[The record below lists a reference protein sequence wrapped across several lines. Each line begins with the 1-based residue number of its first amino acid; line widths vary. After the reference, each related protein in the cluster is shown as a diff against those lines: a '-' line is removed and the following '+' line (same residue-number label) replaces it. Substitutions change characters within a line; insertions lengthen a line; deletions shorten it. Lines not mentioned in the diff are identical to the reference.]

1 MISEKQFIF
10 NFNFF
15 WNSLLPTSSLFLTR
29 INEDLYERHFDYL
42 QSPITGR
49 RRSFISF
56 ISFQLFTLASKQKI
70 QLIDYQYDH
79 YKLIE
84 GQFIKQFLELEEDD
98 TELTSPLA
106 LQEYLE
112 ALSLANRLQAYF
124 SKISNGNPLIT
135 NPLFKGCGFLNNCI
149 GDVIVN
155 ETLYEIKM
163 VNRNFRIS
171 DCKQILTYCALN
183 YVSKQ
188 YKLNKV
194 SLFNPRSGKLTIFN
208 IDDFC
213 LTLSGKPSTF
223 LFGEIIEFVSGG
235 GISR

>member
-15 WNSLLPTSSLFLTR
+15 WNSLLPTSSLFLSK
-29 INEDLYERHFDYL
+29 INEDLYERRFDYL
-42 QSPITGR
+42 HSPITGR
-49 RRSFISF
+49 RRSFISY
-56 ISFQLFTLASKQKI
+56 ISFQLFTLASKQAI
-70 QLIDYQYDH
+70 QLNEFQYDQ
-79 YKLIE
+79 YKLTEVQYIN
-84 GQFIKQFLELEEDD
+84 QFSELEEDD
-98 TELTSPLA
+98 PEITAPLEI
-106 LQEYLE
+106 QEFYE
-112 ALSLANRLQAYF
+112 AISLANRLYSYF
-124 SKISNGNPLIT
+124 SSVANGNQLLT
-135 NPLFKGCGFLNNCI
+135 NPFFKGCGFLSNCI

-163 VNRNFRIS
+163 VNRNFRIY

-188 YKLNKV
+188 YPISNV
-194 SLFNPRSGKLTIFN
+194 ALFNPRSGKLANFN

-213 LTLSGKPSTF
+213 LTLSGKSSTF
-223 LFGEIIEFVSGG
+223 LFGEIVEFISGG

>member
-1 MISEKQFIF
+1 M
-10 NFNFF
+10 
-15 WNSLLPTSSLFLTR
+15 LPTSSLFLTK
-29 INEDLYERHFDYL
+29 INEDLYERRFEYL

-56 ISFQLFTLASKQKI
+56 ISFQLFTLASKQAI
-70 QLIDYQYDH
+70 QLIDYEYDD

-84 GQFIKQFLELEEDD
+84 GQFISQFSEIEEDD
-98 TELTSPLA
+98 LELTAPLEIH
-106 LQEYLE
+106 EYFE

-124 SKISNGNPLIT
+124 STVSNGNQVLT
-135 NPLFKGCGFLNNCI
+135 NPFFKGCGFLNNCI

-194 SLFNPRSGKLTIFN
+194 ALFNPRSGKLATFN

-213 LTLSGKPSTF
+213 LTLSGKSSTF
-223 LFGEIIEFVSGG
+223 LFGEIIEYVSGG